1 MSAMDDPF
9 ELFESIKGGV
19 SKFFLGNPLMGTRP
33 VYRDSGG
40 KVEIHLGLYRRNQ
53 EEEIVQIKF
62 SPIEGLFGFSSGG
75 VTVRVSS
82 FQEFAE
88 FLESSFKTATSE
100 LYDQQEIPFGRMLG
114 LILGEGAL
122 SSMFVAQYCER
133 EGRET
138 PFGQMTSVPF
148 RLHAFINRKEKVRV
162 LLGDSEWDVVFD
174 AEALVVLASTIRE
187 YVARTRQT
195 PG

>member
-19 SKFFLGNPLMGTRP
+19 SKFFLGDALMGTRP

-40 KVEIHLGLYRRNQ
+40 NIEIHLGLFRRKQQ
-53 EEEIVQIKF
+53 EDIVQIKF

-75 VTVRVSS
+75 VTVRVRS

-100 LYDQQEIPFGRMLG
+100 LYDQQEIPFGRRLG
-114 LILGEGAL
+114 LILGKAHFPPCLLLNTVSEKG
-122 SSMFVAQYCER
+122 
-133 EGRET
+133 GRH
-138 PFGQMTSVPF
+138 
-148 RLHAFINRKEKVRV
+148 RL
-162 LLGDSEWDVVFD
+162 
-174 AEALVVLASTIRE
+174 
-187 YVARTRQT
+187 AR
-195 PG
+195 

>member
-1 MSAMDDPF
+1 MMEDPF

-19 SKFFLGNPLMGTRP
+19 SKFFLGDALMGLRP

-40 KVEIHLGLYRRNQ
+40 NLEIHLGLYRRKH

-62 SPIEGLFGFSSGG
+62 VPVEGVFRFSSGG

-88 FLESSFKTATSE
+88 FLENSFKTATSE
-100 LYDQQEIPFGRMLG
+100 LYDQQEIPFGRRFG

-122 SSMFVAQYCER
+122 SSMFVAEYHER
-133 EGRET
+133 EGRHT
-138 PFGQMTSVPF
+138 PFGPMTSVPF
-148 RLHAFINRKEKVRV
+148 RLHAFTNRKEKVRI

-174 AEALVVLASTIRE
+174 AEALVVLASNIRE
-187 YVARTRQT
+187 YMASSRQT
-195 PG
+195 PA